1 MMAPEKNKNPLGR
14 QSMCDRLAMDFED
27 GWVVNLG
34 AGIPTLCSNYDF
46 GDKTIIFHSENGILG
61 YGPFAPVGSEDPH
74 LANAGN
80 DHVTLV
86 PESAIVD
93 HADSFALIRG
103 GHVDVVVMGAYEVAE
118 NGDLAN
124 WKIGGRRGGAIGG
137 AMDLAVGAK
146 RVWIVME
153 HTTRDGK
160 PRLLSHCN
168 LPLTAA
174 GTVNRVVTNFGLFE
188 VTGQEFLLIENAPG
202 YAPEEI
208 GAVTEGRMVV
218 ADDLMEFR
226 LA

>member
-1 MMAPEKNKNPLGR
+1 MENAKKFREKLKQGQIPLGCGV
-14 QSMCDRLAMDFED
+14 SFTDSTVTELFSHVLDF
-27 GWVVNLG
+27 
-34 AGIPTLCSNYDF
+34 
-46 GDKTIIFHSENGILG
+46 
-61 YGPFAPVGSEDPH
+61 
-74 LANAGN
+74 
-80 DHVTLV
+80 
-86 PESAIVD
+86 
-93 HADSFALIRG
+93 
-103 GHVDVVVMGAYEVAE
+103 
-118 NGDLAN
+118 
-124 WKIGGRRGGAIGG
+124 
-137 AMDLAVGAK
+137 
-146 RVWIVME
+146 VWIVME

-202 YAPEEI
+202 YSPEEI